1 VIETGFDEIGAAL
14 GGEPSGR
21 VDALRVT
28 GVSTDSR
35 TTQPGD
41 LFFAL
46 AGARFDGHQYVDQAV
61 SRGAAACVVSQPVP
75 GIDAPCLLVNDTLV
89 ALGTLAA
96 HQRSLIAATVIAV
109 TGSNGKTT
117 TKSMIDHVL
126 STCLSGRAAPK
137 SFNNHVGVP
146 LTLLS
151 AYPADEYL
159 VVEIGSSAPGEV
171 EALARL
177 ASPDAGV
184 ISSIGPAH
192 LAGFGGIDG
201 VAREKASLLL
211 HVRDRGL
218 AVIPAD
224 QPELPEALGDCQHDR
239 DRPPE
244 LVTFGQTGGADLRI
258 TELSSDLSGTH
269 FRINA
274 GPQIHLALCGAH
286 NAANAAAAFA
296 VARWMGLEP
305 DAIAAALATLPP
317 ADMRLNVT
325 RQGELTVINDS
336 YNANPAS
343 MAAAIEVLAGVASA
357 RRVLVAGDMLELGND
372 APSWHERIGQQAAR
386 SGIELLIAAGAHA
399 RFTAAGAR
407 AANPDIDAV
416 VCEDSEQASEAVAER
431 LRPKDVVLVKGSRGM
446 GMERVVREIVDE

>member
-151 AYPADEYL
+151 AY
-159 VVEIGSSAPGEV
+159 
-171 EALARL
+171 LARL